1 MTGIIFGPQFGSA
14 SDFGCSDTPSVG
26 IVFPGIRSIG
36 STPLMNSTLPL
47 KMANSTQL
55 DRSGQAS
62 VLNSQSAN
70 VKVSRQGVICMWH
83 GLSVGGW
90 LKLLSYKPKFTAS
103 YAFRW
108 GSISA
113 LSVLTS
119 AQNLLESAVYGRRV
133 ARTKIE
139 HPPIFVL
146 GHWRSGTTLLHN
158 LMTLDPELT
167 FANLYQ
173 CMYPGHF
180 LLTESII
187 PPLTQYL
194 IPKTRPMDN
203 VALTWHTPQE
213 DEIALAIDCGLS
225 PYLMT
230 AFHMRQDI
238 YGRFYDP
245 RDMTEEER
253 KTWKAS
259 LLRLMQ
265 KLTIR
270 KNRSVVLKSPSHT
283 YRVATL
289 LEMFPNAKFVYIY
302 RDPYAVY
309 NSSMHLRQTMFAENS
324 LYSSNMEGSEDEMVM
339 MYEKCIHT
347 YEETKS
353 LIPAGN
359 LHEVRFEDLE
369 VDPLGELAQTYKALG
384 LSSWNSVEPL
394 IKAELP
400 KLTEYKKNS
409 FRMDREKME
418 KIYKRIKWIFEQY
431 GYSSRLEDAEV
442 PNS

>member
-1 MTGIIFGPQFGSA
+1 
-14 SDFGCSDTPSVG
+14 
-26 IVFPGIRSIG
+26 
-36 STPLMNSTLPL
+36 MNSTIPL
-47 KMANSTQL
+47 KMAKSTQS
-55 DRSGQAS
+55 DRSGQVS
-62 VLNSQSAN
+62 VLNPQAAN

-83 GLSVGGW
+83 GLGVGGW
-90 LKLLSYKPKFTAS
+90 LKILSYKPKFTAP

-108 GSISA
+108 ASISA

-119 AQNLLESAVYGRRV
+119 AQNLLETGVYGRKV

-180 LLTESII
+180 LLTERII
-187 PPLTQYL
+187 PALTKYL

-203 VALTWHTPQE
+203 VATAWDTPQE
-213 DEIALAIDCGLS
+213 DEIALAMDCGLS

-238 YGRFYDP
+238 YGRYYDP
-245 RDMTEEER
+245 REMPEEER
-253 KTWKAS
+253 TTWKAS

-324 LYSSNMEGSEDEMVM
+324 LYPSNMEGSEDEMVM
-339 MYEKCIHT
+339 MYEKCIRT

-369 VDPLGELAQTYKALG
+369 VDPLGEVAQTYKALG
-384 LSSWNSVEPL
+384 LSSWSAVEPL

-400 KLTEYKKNS
+400 KLTAYKKNS
-409 FRMDREKME
+409 FRMDRAKME
-418 KIYKRIKWIFEQY
+418 KIYNRIKWIFDQY
-431 GYSSRLEDAEV
+431 GYSSRIEDSEV
-442 PNS
+442 PVS

>member
-1 MTGIIFGPQFGSA
+1 MLT
-14 SDFGCSDTPSVG
+14 
-26 IVFPGIRSIG
+26 
-36 STPLMNSTLPL
+36 STLPS
-47 KMANSTQL
+47 KMAKTAQSV
-55 DRSGQAS
+55 RSVQTS
-62 VLNSQSAN
+62 VLNVQTAK
-70 VKVSRQGVICMWH
+70 VKASRQGVICMWH
-83 GLSVGGW
+83 GLGVSGW
-90 LKLLSYKPKFTAS
+90 LKLLSYKPKFTAP

-108 GSISA
+108 ASISA

-119 AQNLLESAVYGRRV
+119 AQNLLESAVYGRKI
-133 ARTKIE
+133 ARTEVE
-139 HPPIFVL
+139 HPPIFIL

-158 LMTLDPELT
+158 LMTMDPEMT

-173 CMYPGHF
+173 CMYPGNF
-180 LLTESII
+180 LLTESIV
-187 PPLTQYL
+187 PKLTKCF

-203 VALTWHTPQE
+203 MATTWHTPQE
-213 DEIALAIDCGLS
+213 DEIALAMDCGLS

-230 AFHMRQDI
+230 GFPMRQDI

-245 RDMTEEER
+245 RDMTDEER
-253 KTWKAS
+253 TIWKSS
-259 LLRLMQ
+259 LLRLIK

-289 LEMFPNAKFVYIY
+289 LEMFPNAKFIYIY

-324 LYSSNMEGSEDEMVM
+324 LFPTSMEGSEDEMVM
-339 MYEKCIHT
+339 MYEKCIRT

-359 LHEVRFEDLE
+359 LHEIRFEDLE
-369 VDPLGELAQTYKALG
+369 VDPLGEVAQTYRALG
-384 LSSWNSVEPL
+384 LSSWSSIEPF

-400 KLTEYKKNS
+400 ELTAYKKNS
-409 FRMDREKME
+409 FRMDREMMQ
-418 KIYKRIKWIFEQY
+418 KIYGRIKWIFDQY
-431 GYSSRLEDAEV
+431 GYSSRLEDSEV
-442 PNS
+442 PVS